1 VDGQTLAERLLSANE
16 DTASVRLASTSGPAG
31 GGIHRPSFGE
41 FLLLGTKHILIGY
54 DHLLFLFSLL
64 MVTRGWGMTFKLI
77 SSFTLAHSAT
87 LALATVGVIDLPG
100 RVVEPLIAASIIYV
114 GVENFIHG
122 QAPKGR
128 VWMTFAF
135 GLIHGLGFASVLRDL
150 GIASTSAGVFVPL
163 VSFNLGV
170 ELGQLLVA
178 ALLLPLFWLVS
189 QRQLWTKRWVPACSG
204 LVTLAGSYWFVERLW
219 L

>member
-1 VDGQTLAERLLSANE
+1 
-16 DTASVRLASTSGPAG
+16 
-31 GGIHRPSFGE
+31 
-41 FLLLGTKHILIGY
+41 LLGTKHILIGY

-64 MVTRGWGMTFKLI
+64 MVTRGWGTTFKLI

-87 LALATVGVIDLPG
+87 LALATVGVVDLPG

-114 GVENFIHG
+114 GVENFIRG

-128 VWMTFAF
+128 AWMTFAF

-178 ALLLPLFWLVS
+178 ALLLPLLWLIS
-189 QRQLWTKRWVPACSG
+189 QRRLWTKRWAPACSG